1 MGPMVPAPSSRPR
14 KHELVSDE
22 EDEESAPLEPLPLPH
37 PDAGLEGREFESVE
51 SLRIMRSS
59 AVVAV
64 GTALSRLTGFVRIA
78 AIAYALGVTALAG
91 TYSYANET
99 PNIVYELLLGGVF
112 TATLVPLFVRYF
124 ESDDDDAASAVT
136 TVSMLALLAVTVL
149 GVLFAPVIVRL
160 YTLDVH
166 GPGRANQQ
174 QLATELL
181 RLFMPQMLFYGIVAL
196 ATAMLNAQRRFVAAA
211 FAPILNN
218 VVVITVFLMLPRVAS
233 NALSV
238 HSVLDDDALVLL
250 MGVGT
255 TAGVAVMALALLPA
269 LRRARVHLRF
279 FPAWRHA
286 AVRTMLRVG
295 GWTVGY
301 VIANQVAL
309 FVVTVLAVG
318 TKGGPF
324 VYMAAYAF
332 FQLPHGLFAVS
343 LMTTY
348 SPELARAATRGDIP
362 AMRAQ
367 LARALRVTTA
377 VIVPAAALYI
387 GLARPLIVTLLQRG
401 AFSAGDASIV
411 ADTLVAFAVGLL
423 PFSIYLFSLRAFTSR
438 LDTFTPFWINCIE
451 NAINI
456 ALAFPLYA
464 WLGIP
469 GLALSFAL
477 AYFIGAGVTLG
488 VLRVRLAGIDGA
500 QLASSLTRIV
510 AAGVVVGGVGWA
522 VGELIGWESFARAV
536 FAVVAGAAIGGVVY
550 VGLLVLLRVEELS
563 AVRALVPARLRSRS

>member
-1 MGPMVPAPSSRPR
+1 MRPR
-14 KHELVSDE
+14 KHEPVSNQGPE
-22 EDEESAPLEPLPLPH
+22 PLDREPEPVPLPLPH
-37 PDAGLEGREFESVE
+37 PDAGLEGRDFATEESR
-51 SLRIMRSS
+51 RIMRSS
-59 AVVAV
+59 AIVAV
-64 GTALSRLTGFVRIA
+64 GTALSRVTGFVRIA
-78 AIAYALGVTALAG
+78 AIAYALGVSALAG

-112 TATLVPLFVRYF
+112 TATLVPLFVKYF
-124 ESDDDDAASAVT
+124 ESDDEDAASAVA
-136 TVSMLALLAVTVL
+136 TVSMLALLVVTAL
-149 GVLFAPVIVRL
+149 GVLFAPAIVRL
-160 YTLDVH
+160 YTLGVH
-166 GPGRANQQ
+166 GPGRVAQQ
-174 QLATELL
+174 ELATDLL
-181 RLFMPQMLFYGIVAL
+181 RLFMPQMVFYGIVAL

-218 VVVITVFLMLPRVAS
+218 VVVIAVFLMLPRVAS
-233 NALSV
+233 RSLSV

-250 MGVGT
+250 MGLGT

-269 LRRARVHLRF
+269 LRRAHVHLRF
-279 FPAWRHA
+279 VPAWRHA

-301 VIANQVAL
+301 VIANQIAL

-318 TKGGPF
+318 TAGGPF

-348 SPELARAATRGDIP
+348 SPELARSAGRGDIP

-367 LARALRVTTA
+367 LSRALRVTTA

-387 GLARPLIVTLLQRG
+387 GLARPLVVTLLQRG
-401 AFSAGDASIV
+401 AFSAADASIV

-456 ALAFPLYA
+456 ALAFGLYA
-464 WLGIP
+464 WLGVP
-469 GLALSFAL
+469 GLALAFSL
-477 AYFIGAGVTLG
+477 AYLCAA
-488 VLRVRLAGIDGA
+488 VLAL
-500 QLASSLTRIV
+500 
-510 AAGVVVGGVGWA
+510 VVVDRRLDGIEG
-522 VGELIGWESFARAV
+522 RALTITI
-536 FAVVAGAAIGGVVY
+536 AKSLVAGAAAAGASWLVADTIGWSNGGEALASLVIGGLTGAAVY
-550 VGLLVLLRVEELS
+550 IGLAAALRLEELRALS
-563 AVRALVPARLRSRS
+563 ALVPGHRAS